1 MDAGQLTRDPLS
13 WVFLEILQEL
23 TQDPQ
28 MNSGKLLHRAALQ
41 TES

>member
-28 MNSGKLLHRAALQ
+28 MNSGKQCAALQ